1 MNEEDLSCKLHRLGL
16 ILNRPEPALICWQC
30 KYALQPNGTRV
41 SKHLAEKHAV
51 PASERKELVSYID
64 SLRLSYPT
72 QTSSA
77 DGGMVVS
84 LINIF

>member
-51 PASERKELVSYID
+51 PASKRKELVSYID
-64 SLRLSYPT
+64 SLRLPNANLLSGRRNGSEPSYNP
-72 QTSSA
+72 S
-77 DGGMVVS
+77 
-84 LINIF
+84 